1 MAIKHIADAES
12 DFVVVSVTPDF
23 CQVGDS
29 VIPYDISQVL
39 SSEKV
44 HYAETVFARGQKVL
58 MVDSIIGAVKGN
70 AGKGVQ
76 SDVSLGSGH
85 SKILTGAGTVFTEG
99 RQTAR
104 HLDEVLMNGKV

>member
-1 MAIKHIADAES
+1 MATKHIADAES
-12 DFVVVSVTPDF
+12 EFMVVNVTPDF

-29 VIPYDISQVL
+29 VIPYDITQVL

-44 HYAETVFARGQKVL
+44 RYAETVFARGQKVL
-58 MVDSIIGAVKGN
+58 MVDSIIDAVNGN

-76 SDVSLGSGH
+76 SGVSLKNGH

-104 HLDEVLMNGKV
+104 HLDEVQMNGKV

>member
-1 MAIKHIADAES
+1 MVIKHIADAES
-12 DFVVVSVTPDF
+12 EFIVVSVTPDF
-23 CQVGDS
+23 CQVGVS
-29 VIPYDISQVL
+29 ITPYDITQLL
-39 SSEKV
+39 SSEKR

-58 MVDSIIGAVKGN
+58 MVDSIIGAVDGN

-76 SDVSLGSGH
+76 STVSLKSGH
-85 SKILTGAGTVFTEG
+85 SKVLTGAGTVFTEG